1 MIEKLVE
8 PERGTLNEIWQ
19 KEWMDTIN
27 ELIEAVNGQA
37 ATITGILKQLDS
49 HIKLITVLTAVVDKL
64 TTNET

>member
-19 KEWMDTIN
+19 KEWLGKIN
-27 ELIEAVNGQA
+27 ELVEAVNGQA